1 MISVASTE
9 KFIDIET
16 IKDDCVVLKGGA
28 LRAVLMVSGVNFD
41 LLSETEQ
48 EIILN
53 AYQGLLNGLD
63 FSLQVLI
70 HSRKINLDNYLRSV
84 KERENQEKN
93 ELLRLQIQEYHD
105 FISDLVKSTNIM
117 TKRFYIVVP
126 YSPSIISLKESQNP
140 LTQIF
145 QKLPFGKKKI
155 TSKEEEINKEQ
166 DFANNKIQLYHRVSA
181 VIAAL
186 KPMGINA
193 IRLKTPELIELFY
206 NFYNPEKQ
214 ERVGLALTAEL
225 EELSEEPLI
234 E

>member
-1 MISVASTE
+1 MISGASTE

-16 IKDDCVVLKGGA
+16 IKDDCVILKGGA
-28 LRAVLMVSGVNFD
+28 LRAILMVSGVNFD

-126 YSPSIISLKESQNP
+126 YSPSAISLKESQNP

-155 TSKEEEINKEQ
+155 TPKEEEINKEQ